1 MKGLSILYDERRKKR
16 IVQIDLDTVS
26 KDPEA
31 VEDLLDV
38 LVAEA
43 RRDDPTISLDAYLTN
58 HQRITR
64 NRKK

>member
-1 MKGLSILYDERRKKR
+1 MKGLSILFDERRKKR

-43 RRDDPTISLDAYLTN
+43 RRDEPTISLDAYLA
-58 HQRITR
+58 TR
-64 NRKK
+64 KRANKTRKK